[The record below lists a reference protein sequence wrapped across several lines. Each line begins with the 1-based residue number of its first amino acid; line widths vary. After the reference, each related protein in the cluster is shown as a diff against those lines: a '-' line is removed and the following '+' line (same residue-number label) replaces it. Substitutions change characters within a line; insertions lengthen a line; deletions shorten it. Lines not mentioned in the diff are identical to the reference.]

1 MVGYTTCLQD
11 ARYDI
16 IVAHQRADMVHRQFR
31 VLMAKFQDALEALVH
46 NVSLCWVTLRKEEI
60 MKTVKS
66 NV

>member
-1 MVGYTTCLQD
+1 MVGYATCLQD

-16 IVAHQRADMVHRQFR
+16 IVAHQRADMVHQQFR

-46 NVSLCWVTLRKEEI
+46 NVSLRWVTLRKEEI